1 MELGNILYIYQQTI
15 QVEMKESRR
24 EYVEMIIWKGVEGD
38 INNGGQHDIYITK
51 Q

>member
-1 MELGNILYIYQQTI
+1 
-15 QVEMKESRR
+15 MKESRR
-24 EYVEMIIWKGVEGD
+24 EYVEMIILWKGVEGD